1 MSLQRKTMHSVAS
14 SSVIQM
20 CSQVLNFGISIL
32 IARIL
37 SPEEFGIV
45 AIGLVFVA
53 LAQTL
58 SDLGLSSSLIQKTDI
73 TDDETFSCLC
83 INILIGLMMA
93 LVLFLSSEGLANFYD
108 TPELSLILIALCP
121 LFFVNSFASVPR
133 AILSRKMK
141 HGQIAVCNLL
151 ATLMGSLAA
160 LLFAY
165 LDFGLWSLVIQH
177 LITGFMNSSLL
188 VVRSKLQFAK
198 FKLDLLLPLLPFS
211 LNVFITRVL
220 QEAANQADKV
230 IIGKFMGPSQLGFYT
245 KADQLARFP
254 LRNITGVVSNVM
266 FPALS
271 KIKEDKEKVK
281 LVSLRAIG
289 LISTFVF
296 PILAALAYLANDII
310 FFLLGE
316 KWLPLVP
323 YFMFFCISF
332 MLLSIGQISGAFFMS
347 QGRADVQ
354 LKLILMTQSIKIIL
368 LLIGVQ
374 SGLEGIIIAL
384 SIATLSGFSLTMI
397 TLSRILN
404 FSLIDF
410 VKSIYKPLFSN
421 LVMVVI
427 LGVVDSLNFQYRL
440 LLFPV
445 IGATAYVAISVLI
458 KNKFFWDTAS
468 LILQIFKSK
477 SKSKSS

>member
-20 CSQVLNFGISIL
+20 SSQVLNFGISIL
-32 IARIL
+32 IARVL
-37 SPEEFGIV
+37 SPEEFGVV
-45 AIGLVFVA
+45 AIALVFVA

-58 SDLGLSSSLIQKTDI
+58 SDLGLSSSLIQKTDVS
-73 TDDETFSCLC
+73 DDETFSCLC
-83 INILIGLMMA
+83 INLLIGLIMA
-93 LVLFLSSEGLANFYD
+93 LMLFLFSRGLAKFYD
-108 TPELSLILIALCP
+108 TPELSLILISLCP
-121 LFFVNSFASVPR
+121 LFFINSFASVPR

-141 HGQIAVCNLL
+141 HGQLALCNLL
-151 ATLMGSLAA
+151 ATLMGSLVA
-160 LLFAY
+160 LILVY
-165 LDFGLWSLVIQH
+165 LDFGLWALVIQH
-177 LITGFMNSSLL
+177 LTTGFLNSLLL
-188 VVRSKLQFAK
+188 VVKSRLKFAK

-281 LVSLRAIG
+281 LVYLRAIG

-296 PILAALAYLANDII
+296 PILAGLAYLANDII

-332 MLLSIGQISGAFFMS
+332 MLLSIGQISGAFFLS
-347 QGRADVQ
+347 QGKADVQ
-354 LKLILMTQSIKIIL
+354 LRLIAITQSLKVVL
-368 LLIGVQ
+368 LLIGAQ
-374 SGLEGIIIAL
+374 FGQEGIIISL
-384 SIATLSGFSLTMI
+384 SIATLIGFNLTMF
-397 TLSRILN
+397 TLARILN
-404 FSLIDF
+404 VTFVELIESCYKTI
-410 VKSIYKPLFSN
+410 VSILI
-421 LVMVVI
+421 MVGVLSI
-427 LGVVDSLNFQYRL
+427 LDGLNYQYRL
-440 LLFPV
+440 ILFPIV
-445 IGATAYVAISVLI
+445 GATIYIAVSIII
-458 KNKFFWDTAS
+458 KNSFFWDAFG
-468 LILQIFKSK
+468 LILQVFKSK
-477 SKSKSS
+477 KVS